1 MYILG
6 KSLKSDDL
14 TLSQSWSESQ
24 LKAFLDK
31 HGIPNPQP
39 RTRDSLLK
47 TVREN
52 FHSVSKK
59 TGETASYP
67 GNWIYDSWS
76 ESDLKSWFDEHGIPV
91 PQPTTRDKL
100 IASMR
105 RNSRIANKKAAAQAS
120 SMSASAYG
128 AKESLSDELLNT
140 WSESQLKE
148 FCDKNGIKVPQGSKV
163 NELRALARKHK
174 AELMGENYAS
184 SASSYVSA
192 ATSSAGN
199 EYARA
204 TDETAAKGNYV
215 YSLAMQYVD
224 IVKDNLGLW
233 GTGAEASMSRASYSA
248 SRSVSS
254 ASSAASASAS
264 SATAKAKQEL

>member
-1 MYILG
+1 MFLI
-6 KSLKSDDL
+6 KH
-14 TLSQSWSESQ
+14 SWTESQ

-39 RTRDSLLK
+39 RTRDTLLK

-59 TGETASYP
+59 AGQTANYP
-67 GNWIYDSWS
+67 GNWIYESWS
-76 ESDLKSWFDEHGIPV
+76 DSDLKAWFDEHGVSV

-105 RNSRIANKKAAAQAS
+105 RNSRLANKKSSAAAS
-120 SMSASAYG
+120 SMSASAYA
-128 AKESLSDELLNT
+128 AKESLSDEILDA

-148 FCDKNGIKVPQGSKV
+148 FCDKNGIKVPQGSTA

-184 SASSYVSA
+184 SASSYVTA

-199 EYARA
+199 QYARA
-204 TDETAAKGNYV
+204 TDDAAAKGNYV
-215 YSLAMQYVD
+215 YAYALQYVD
-224 IVKDNLGLW
+224 MVKDTFGLW
-233 GTGAEASMSRASYSA
+233 GSGVEASASRASYTA
-248 SRSVSS
+248 SRSAAS
-254 ASSAASASAS
+254 AASAASASAS